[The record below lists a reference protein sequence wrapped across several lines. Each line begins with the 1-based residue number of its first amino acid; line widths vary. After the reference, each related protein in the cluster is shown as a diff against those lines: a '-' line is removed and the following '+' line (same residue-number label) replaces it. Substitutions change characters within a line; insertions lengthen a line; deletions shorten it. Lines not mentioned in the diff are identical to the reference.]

1 MKSQHQNSQHEEPVI
16 VTNAAVTNA
25 NKSVL
30 KLDPNRS
37 AAHTTHDSSIEFD
50 IAELQKFEQL
60 KPNENLP
67 SPRHAKKEEDNFKYA
82 QPLNQQTFTLGI
94 SHKNSKEKAGM
105 ESFIPALRSNVGRNT
120 LQC

>member
-1 MKSQHQNSQHEEPVI
+1 MI
-16 VTNAAVTNA
+16 VTHATVNNS
-25 NKSVL
+25 NNSVL

-37 AAHTTHDSSIEFD
+37 AAHTTHDSSIDFD

-60 KPNENLP
+60 KPNEKLP
-67 SPRHAKKEEDNFKYA
+67 SPRHARKEEDNFKYA

-94 SHKNSKEKAGM
+94 APKNSKEKAGM
-105 ESFIPALRSNVGRNT
+105 ESFIPALRSSVGRNA

>member
-1 MKSQHQNSQHEEPVI
+1 MI
-16 VTNAAVTNA
+16 VTHTTVNNTN
-25 NKSVL
+25 NSVL

-37 AAHTTHDSSIEFD
+37 AAHTTHDSSIDFD

-67 SPRHAKKEEDNFKYA
+67 SPRHARKEEDNFKYA

-94 SHKNSKEKAGM
+94 THKNSKEKAGM
-105 ESFIPALRSNVGRNT
+105 ESFIPALRSSVGRNS
-120 LQC
+120 LQF